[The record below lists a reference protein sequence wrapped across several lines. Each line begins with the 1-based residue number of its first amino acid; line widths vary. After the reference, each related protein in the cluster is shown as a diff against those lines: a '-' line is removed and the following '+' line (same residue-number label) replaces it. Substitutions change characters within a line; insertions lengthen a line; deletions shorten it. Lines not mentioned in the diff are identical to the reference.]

1 MASDEEEATAFN
13 PKRRLCPDG
22 SCIGLIGGDG
32 RCSACGRSAG
42 GHPAQAEDATE
53 PHPKGTPAA
62 DDGLDIDTDEEE
74 ARPGPGS
81 AFDPH
86 RRLCSDG
93 TCVGVIGQN
102 NRCQVC
108 GKPA

>member
-1 MASDEEEATAFN
+1 MAHDEEPATAFD

-22 SCIGLIGGDG
+22 SCVGIIGSDG
-32 RCSACGRSAG
+32 RCSVCGRSAHG
-42 GHPAQAEDATE
+42 QPSPATEATE
-53 PHPKGTPAA
+53 PRPSDARSPDAEPDMDA
-62 DDGLDIDTDEEE
+62 DQRDEE
-74 ARPGPGS
+74 PGP
-81 AFDPH
+81 AFSPH

-93 TCVGVIGQN
+93 TCIGVIGKD

>member
-1 MASDEEEATAFN
+1 MADDHEPATAFD

-22 SCIGLIGGDG
+22 SCVGIIGSDG
-32 RCSACGRSAG
+32 RCSVCGSSAR
-42 GHPAQAEDATE
+42 GHPSPDAEATE
-53 PHPKGTPAA
+53 PRPSDA
-62 DDGLDIDTDEEE
+62 
-74 ARPGPGS
+74 PGPDAELGIDADQRDEKPGP
-81 AFDPH
+81 AFNPH

-93 TCVGVIGQN
+93 TCIGVIGKD